1 MVWSMQ
7 EMKARTRKI
16 MEAERK
22 HTDIRTALEHFNL
35 CSEMP
40 KKKDKREMLLT
51 LKKKK
56 KCATYWHNT
65 SYCHIM
71 VMMYKKY
78 LLSKSTFFLPN
89 KLFPK

>member
-40 KKKDKREMLLT
+40 KKKDKREILLT

-56 KCATYWHNT
+56 K
-65 SYCHIM
+65 SVPHIGTIP
-71 VMMYKKY
+71 VIVI
-78 LLSKSTFFLPN
+78 SW
-89 KLFPK
+89 